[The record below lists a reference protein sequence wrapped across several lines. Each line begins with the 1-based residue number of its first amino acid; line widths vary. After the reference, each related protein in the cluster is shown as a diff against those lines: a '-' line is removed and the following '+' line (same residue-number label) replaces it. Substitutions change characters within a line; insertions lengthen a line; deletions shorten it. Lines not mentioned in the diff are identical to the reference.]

1 MVKTVPFIERR
12 RFPRQSTDAKATA
25 VSGNW
30 WESPSLA
37 RLALRDLSSGGLSAH
52 CAVALPLAEMVTVL
66 LPTEPLSNRLTGNR
80 TGRVVRCRRLG
91 EAFHVAVAFDQ
102 PPMVAG

>member
-12 RFPRQSTDAKATA
+12 RFPRTSTDAKATA

-37 RLALRDLSSGGLSAH
+37 RLALRDLSTGGLSAD
-52 CAVALPLAEMVTVL
+52 CEVALPLSEMVTVL
-66 LPTEPLSNRLTGNR
+66 LPSDSLSDRLTGNR

-91 EAFHVAVAFDQ
+91 EAYHVAVAFDQ
-102 PPMVAG
+102 PAMAAG